1 MYVIGLIFV
10 FSFSSNEDLTC
21 GKSYDTLDD
30 FSTQFDFDRIDTKV
44 KSTKKPNEK
53 FFINETIY
61 ETEDFEEL
69 VDDDF
74 VLTDEV
80 EAKRYKCPSPRRR
93 HRSLRSPELDLEF
106 DDFEFTPS
114 YDETTVPV
122 DDMLSSQRRTRTY
135 SNSSETDEYENMRVI
150 RNC

>member
-1 MYVIGLIFV
+1 MYIIDLKIA

-30 FSTQFDFDRIDTKV
+30 FSTQFDFDRIDTKI
-44 KSTKKPNEK
+44 KSTKKPNDK

-61 ETEDFEEL
+61 ETEDFKEL

-80 EAKRYKCPSPRRR
+80 ETKQYKCSSRRR
-93 HRSLRSPELDLEF
+93 HNSLKSPELDLEF

-122 DDMLSSQRRTRTY
+122 DDMTSSQRRTRTY
-135 SNSSETDEYENMRVI
+135 SNSSETDEYENM
-150 RNC
+150 

>member
-1 MYVIGLIFV
+1 MYLIGLIFV

-30 FSTQFDFDRIDTKV
+30 FSTQFDFDRIDTKI

-61 ETEDFEEL
+61 ETEDFKELFEEG
-69 VDDDF
+69 F
-74 VLTDEV
+74 ILTDEV
-80 EAKRYKCPSPRRR
+80 ETKRSKCSSPRRR
-93 HRSLRSPELDLEF
+93 HGSFRSEV
-106 DDFEFTPS
+106 DFEFEDFEFPPS

-122 DDMLSSQRRTRTY
+122 DDMASSQRRTRTY
-135 SNSSETDEYENMRVI
+135 SNSSDTDEYVNM
-150 RNC
+150 